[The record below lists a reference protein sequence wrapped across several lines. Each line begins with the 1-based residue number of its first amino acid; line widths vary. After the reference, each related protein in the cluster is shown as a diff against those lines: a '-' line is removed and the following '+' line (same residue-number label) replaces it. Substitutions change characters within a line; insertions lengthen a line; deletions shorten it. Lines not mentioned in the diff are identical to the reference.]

1 MKNLIINDVL
11 ENNEK
16 IVGLVEIDL
25 KKSQTKTKIYCF
37 NDNVIIGGPN
47 LVIVD
52 KYLGNFN
59 TFEMGK
65 EVYISENKLYH
76 VLTDTGK
83 ITISNITFLDY
94 NGSLEQLLW
103 NN

>member
-1 MKNLIINDVL
+1 
-11 ENNEK
+11 
-16 IVGLVEIDL
+16 
-25 KKSQTKTKIYCF
+25 
-37 NDNVIIGGPN
+37 
-47 LVIVD
+47 
-52 KYLGNFN
+52 
-59 TFEMGK
+59 MGK

-83 ITISNITFLDY
+83 ITISGVTFLDY